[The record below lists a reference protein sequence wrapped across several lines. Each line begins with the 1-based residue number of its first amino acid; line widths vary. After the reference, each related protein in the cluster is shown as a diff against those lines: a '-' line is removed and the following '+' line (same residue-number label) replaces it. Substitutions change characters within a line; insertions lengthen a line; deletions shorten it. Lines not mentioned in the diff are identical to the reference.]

1 MCLAVMNNL
10 ESRKQVQQDLLI
22 GDLKEGLEHA
32 VKVSNL
38 ACFLGREL
46 GETEKVCVELA
57 NAGMV
62 HDIGKMKLSSYL
74 YGRVEDSW
82 KIESNKYMR
91 LHSQLGYEILKE
103 FKYSDFVL
111 ETVKYHHENYDG
123 SGYPENLRGK
133 DIPYGARI
141 MRVCDVFAALT
152 SDRPY
157 RKAFEQDAAM
167 ELMAEEFK
175 NFDMKIFLAFQ
186 RMICSGD
193 MDEILQ
199 NRQLVLDEEKAE

>member
-1 MCLAVMNNL
+1 MSDVN
-10 ESRKQVQQDLLI
+10 SRKQLQQEVLI

-38 ACFLGREL
+38 AYFLGREL
-46 GETEKVCVELA
+46 GESEKLCIELA

-62 HDIGKMKLSSYL
+62 HDIGKMRLSSYL
-74 YGRVEDSW
+74 YGRIEDSL
-82 KIESNKYMR
+82 KIESTKYMR
-91 LHSQLGYEILKE
+91 LHSQLGYEILKDFE
-103 FKYSDFVL
+103 YSDFVL

-123 SGYPENLRGK
+123 SGYPENLKGK

-141 MRVCDVFAALT
+141 VRVCDVFAALT

-157 RKAFEQDAAM
+157 RKAFEQDVAM

-186 RMICSGD
+186 KMICSGE
-193 MDEILQ
+193 MDDVLE
-199 NRQLVLDEEKAE
+199 NRKLVLSGKIQ

>member
-1 MCLAVMNNL
+1 MSKEDNKK
-10 ESRKQVQQDLLI
+10 SVQQELLI
-22 GDLKEGLEHA
+22 SDLKEGLEHA

-38 ACFLGREL
+38 AFYLGKEL
-46 GETEKVCVELA
+46 GEDEEMCIELA

-74 YGRVEDSW
+74 YGRAEDSLR
-82 KIESNKYMR
+82 IEGSKYMR
-91 LHSQLGYEILKE
+91 LHSELGYEILKGLD
-103 FKYSDFVL
+103 YSDFVR

-133 DIPYGARI
+133 NIPYGARI
-141 MRVCDVFAALT
+141 IRVCDVFSALT

-157 RKAFEQDAAM
+157 RKAFENEVAM

-175 NFDMKIFLAFQ
+175 NFDMKIFLTFQ
-186 RMICSGD
+186 KMICSGE
-193 MDEILQ
+193 MDGILEE
-199 NRQLVLDEEKAE
+199 RQLVLSKKQITK